1 MERKGSKQREQQA
14 SEFLYFR
21 RFYLF
26 RLRLNNLCVVRYCLI
41 VFALTCVTLQK
52 EYHQMLVLCLF
63 D

>member
-14 SEFLYFR
+14 SEFLYFE

-26 RLRLNNLCVVRYCLI
+26 RLRLNNLCVVGYSLI

-52 EYHQMLVLCLF
+52 EYHQML